1 MVLEHIA
8 AIFFFSGPLFFIGL
22 LMAIDPAGIP
32 TLSQWLLRV
41 FRHFVQRLGGC
52 PSEEIVEPEQTA
64 ISHRLR
70 RALRFAGVA
79 LLVFAIVV

>member
-8 AIFFFSGPLFFIGL
+8 AIFFFSGPLFFVGL

-41 FRHFVQRLGGC
+41 FRHFVQRLGGR
-52 PSEEIVEPEQTA
+52 PSEEIVEPVYSD
-64 ISHRLR
+64 ISRRVRRVLRL
-70 RALRFAGVA
+70 AGVA
-79 LLVFAIVV
+79 LLVFAIVI

>member
-8 AIFFFSGPLFFIGL
+8 AIFFFSGPLFFVGL

-41 FRHFVQRLGGC
+41 FRHFVQRLGGLS
-52 PSEEIVEPEQTA
+52 SEEIVEPEYSD
-64 ISHRLR
+64 ISR
-70 RALRFAGVA
+70 RVRRVLRFAGVA

>member
-22 LMAIDPAGIP
+22 LLAIDPAGIP
-32 TLSQWLLRV
+32 PLSQWLLRV

-52 PSEEIVEPEQTA
+52 PSEQIVEPEYTDV
-64 ISHRLR
+64 SR
-70 RALRFAGVA
+70 RARRVLRFAGVA